1 MKIHVW
7 WPTEG
12 EKGGGSGLYVGLQ
25 IEMYGFKLWSDT

>member
-7 WPTEG
+7 WPM
-12 EKGGGSGLYVGLQ
+12 GGGGDSGSYVGLQ

>member
-12 EKGGGSGLYVGLQ
+12 EEVGSGSYVGLQ
-25 IEMYGFKLWSDT
+25 IEMSGFKLWSDN